1 MKPSVLQINKKSKTK
16 TEVGLP
22 KVPID
27 KADVTLM
34 GIDGDFNRFRSTK
47 KNNNPKMALMV
58 LTTDIIKELNTEGW
72 PIKPGD
78 LGENLT
84 LTDIDYRSLA
94 PKQKYAIGSTQIEI
108 SFICDPCS
116 NLTVLPYV
124 GEVKIND
131 FIKTLLKRRGWY
143 AKVIKTGRI
152 HKGDI
157 VTRL

>member
-16 TEVGLP
+16 TEAGLP

-47 KNNNPKMALMV
+47 KANDPKMALLV
-58 LTTDIIKELNTEGW
+58 LTTDIINELNNEDW

-124 GEVKIND
+124 GKGKIKD
-131 FIKTLLKRRGWY
+131 FIKILLNRRGWY
-143 AKVIKTGRI
+143 AKVLKAGRI
-152 HKGDI
+152 SKGDI
-157 VTRL
+157 VTKL